1 MTRHAPYAESD
12 KRLRAGELS
21 LAIGMLRANGCRV
34 DLSSN
39 EGFTLSND
47 ISTVADAT
55 TLDFSSLELRGVC
68 CA

>member
-1 MTRHAPYAESD
+1 M
-12 KRLRAGELS
+12 
-21 LAIGMLRANGCRV
+21 AIGMLRANGCRV

-39 EGFTLSND
+39 EGLTLSND